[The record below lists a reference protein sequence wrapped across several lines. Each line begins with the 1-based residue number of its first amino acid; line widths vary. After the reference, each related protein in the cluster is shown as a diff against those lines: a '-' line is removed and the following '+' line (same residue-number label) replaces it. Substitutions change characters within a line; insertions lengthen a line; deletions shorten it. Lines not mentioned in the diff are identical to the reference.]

1 MTIAPYFG
9 VPELLTIQASPTPT
23 ATAFAVNDAG
33 NLVEGQYILVENN
46 SAYERVRI
54 EDIAGAV
61 LTVTALTDAPPVGG
75 TVKNG
80 RTLLKND
87 DLNDSAL
94 FNAEDPAD
102 LASKDVDGAPPG
114 LKYRLKSNGRIYL
127 YDPTSAASPDGVSVI
142 DANGP
147 GRWLSSAGGG
157 AMLGGSLLL
166 VDPAHPDA
174 VAGNTDPAQ
183 PFYTLMDAH
192 AAMASGDI
200 VLIPHNA
207 FFSVEDDWSQLLI
220 TKSGTWQGLGRVY
233 LQTFGA
239 ALTSPKIEADGDI
252 VRLENLWFSTENSAN
267 PSPVHGLM
275 VEVSNGG
282 ATLEFNRCKFST
294 DVSLSYPFLLKL
306 MEAGAF
312 VNAVFRD
319 CEFDRPSGNATGFYL
334 QTVSGTPGT
343 GRIEFINCR
352 FNDCPQFDAANHTI
366 LLTDCVIEST
376 GVSLLCQGAL
386 EINGGK
392 LDLGNSSIQNIDG
405 AALAVT
411 ARNPEIK
418 STAASGY
425 YLKKNAT
432 GSVTATLENV
442 SPTGSANAVDPAVTA
457 TVYGSVPPDNSVTMA
472 KLADLAANTIIGNPT
487 GSTADPQAITCTA
500 AGRALIDDAD
510 NAAQRATLG
519 LQVVH
524 SCIPRFVRTDGTG
537 SALAFSNNTTAYFS
551 RLHVTA
557 EMVVNLLSI
566 KTSGA
571 PSVASTFDVAIYA
584 EDGQSKV
591 IPDLT
596 TASASGSNTTYG
608 TSVSAVRLPP
618 GEYYVGI
625 VANSGTA
632 SLSLRAWTNLGSS
645 MIDQPAGKYAS
656 VWSKTVTAGTL
667 PSTISPASETEST
680 SVNGLMIRLDT

>member
-23 ATAFAVNDAG
+23 ATAFAVDDAG

-61 LTVTALTDAPPVGG
+61 LTVTALTDSPPSGG

-87 DLNDSAL
+87 DLNAAAL
-94 FNAEDPAD
+94 FNAEDATD
-102 LASKDVDGAPPG
+102 LGGKDVSQAPPG
-114 LKYRLKSNGRIYL
+114 LKYQINGRIYI
-127 YDPTSAASPDGVSVI
+127 YDPTSSATPDGLSVI

-147 GRWLSSAGGG
+147 GRWLRLPGGASPLGGG
-157 AMLGGSLLL
+157 VML
-166 VDPAHPDA
+166 VDPAHADA
-174 VAGNTDPAQ
+174 VLGSTDPAQ

-192 AAMASGDI
+192 AAITTTRSTVQIAGGT
-200 VLIPHNA
+200 
-207 FFSVEDDWSQLLI
+207 FFSADDDYSHLVI
-220 TKSGTWQGLGRVY
+220 TQTSTWLGLGQVT

-239 ALTSPKIEADGDI
+239 SLSSPTIQADGDT
-252 VRLENLWFSTENSAN
+252 VRMDDLYFLTVNSAN
-267 PSPVHGLM
+267 LSPVHGLM
-275 VEVSNGG
+275 VEVSDGG

-294 DVSLSYPFLLKL
+294 NVSLSYPFLLKL
-306 MEAGAF
+306 MESGAF

-352 FNDCPQFDAANHTI
+352 FHDCPQFDAANHTI

-376 GVSLLCQGAL
+376 GVSLLCQGTL

-405 AALAVT
+405 EALTVI

-457 TVYGSVPPDNSVTMA
+457 TVYGGGVADNSVTMA
-472 KLADLAANTIIGNPT
+472 KLADLAANSLIGNPT
-487 GSTADPQAITCTA
+487 GSTADPQAVPITTF
-500 AGRALIDDAD
+500 GRSLIDDAD
-510 NAAQRATLG
+510 AAAARQTLG
-519 LQVVH
+519 LQVAH
-524 SCIPRFVRTDGTG
+524 SCVPRFVRTDGTG
-537 SALAFSNNTTAYFS
+537 SSLAFSNNTTAYFS

-557 EMVVNLLSI
+557 EIVVNLLSI

-645 MIDQPAGKYAS
+645 MIDQPAGKYAN

-667 PSTISPASETEST
+667 PATINPAAETEST
-680 SVNGLMIRLDT
+680 SVHGLMIRLDT